1 METKYT
7 PGNNP
12 DDISY
17 LVFNKAW
24 YASKKTLIKNG
35 T

>member
-1 METKYT
+1 METEHT
-7 PGNNP
+7 PGHNH

-17 LVFNKAW
+17 YGLR
-24 YASKKTLIKNG
+24 SDMPLKKTLIKNG